1 MTNSQIYRLAKN
13 DTAASRK
20 ALQEELSKVSQ
31 KANKRIVN
39 LRKMRD
45 KQGPKGMHTY
55 ALKAVEREL
64 NKMGVQKYNTRKGK
78 PVTAKELAQ
87 ELYSA
92 NRFLNMKTST
102 AKGIA
107 EIERDSRAIM
117 RQHGIQVP
125 RKYSDEFFRF
135 ISQDLVQEI
144 KVLDSDRIFAQ
155 VMDAIKEGKTIES
168 LQKAWER
175 YEKDTT
181 MTVDV
186 AWEKWSGKS
195 PFA

>member
-1 MTNSQIYRLAKN
+1 MN
-13 DTAASRK
+13 
-20 ALQEELSKVSQ
+20 
-31 KANKRIVN
+31 
-39 LRKMRD
+39 
-45 KQGPKGMHTY
+45 
-55 ALKAVEREL
+55 
-64 NKMGVQKYNTRKGK
+64 
-78 PVTAKELAQ
+78 
-87 ELYSA
+87 
-92 NRFLNMKTST
+92 
-102 AKGIA
+102 
-107 EIERDSRAIM
+107 
-117 RQHGIQVP
+117 
-125 RKYSDEFFRF
+125 FFRF